1 MKIETSKGKT
11 YEVDWIDGPTITS
24 GTVLLQMD
32 DSRPLPEIAADF
44 DGLTRVER
52 YSDTQGDKS
61 FEGYSKLKSIS
72 RGREQKILVELMKG

>member
-32 DSRPLPEIAADF
+32 DSRPLPEIATEF
-44 DGLTRVER
+44 DGLARIER
-52 YSDTQGDKS
+52 YSDTQGDKT
-61 FEGYSKLKSIS
+61 FEGYSELKSIS
-72 RGREQKILVELMKG
+72 RGREQKILIELMKG